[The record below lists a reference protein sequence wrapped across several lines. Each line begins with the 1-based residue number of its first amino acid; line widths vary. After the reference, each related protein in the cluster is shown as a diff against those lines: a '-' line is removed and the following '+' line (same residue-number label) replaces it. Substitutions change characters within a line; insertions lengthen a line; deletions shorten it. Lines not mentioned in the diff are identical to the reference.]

1 MSSFLLSQT
10 IAAIA
15 FVLGVVSFQS
25 RSRRAFLYW
34 ISGSAFVN
42 AIHFVVLA
50 RPAPAA
56 LYVITGSR
64 SLIAAFTTSRKVLY
78 VLLAVIL
85 VGFYFSYRNPL
96 GFVGLL
102 ATLLATVGSFQRSH
116 QVVRIFFMLAAT
128 TWMIHNILAGTPVAA
143 LMEATF
149 LASNLIGYWRFRRSG
164 TAAADPGTHP

>member
-1 MSSFLLSQT
+1 MSDFVLSQ
-10 IAAIA
+10 IVAAIA

-25 RSRRAFLYW
+25 KSRRSFLYW

-42 AIHFVVLA
+42 AIHFIVLE

-78 VLLAVIL
+78 FLLVAIL
-85 VGFYFSYRNPL
+85 VGFYFSYKNSL
-96 GFVGLL
+96 GIVGLF
-102 ATLLATVGSFQRSH
+102 ATLLATVGSFQRDH
-116 QVVRIFFMLAAT
+116 QVVRVYFMLSAT
-128 TWMIHNILAGTPVAA
+128 SWMVHNTLAGTPVAA

-149 LASNLIGYWRFRRSG
+149 LTSNLIGYWRFRREEQE
-164 TAAADPGTHP
+164 